1 MQNFRVISNFLL
13 AISLMFHLKI
23 LIEFGMCGV
32 LNDNLKGRNAVAVVI
47 SCMALNV
54 DAPNHLQNISLIS
67 YYFLRI

>member
-1 MQNFRVISNFLL
+1 
-13 AISLMFHLKI
+13 MFHLKI